1 MLYEHQSAW
10 NPNMPLRDLFY
21 SSAAPEYTTLRL
33 SDAYMERKD
42 GSQEKKEPELMKK
55 CRTLRE
61 YREFWQIS

>member
-1 MLYEHQSAW
+1 
-10 NPNMPLRDLFY
+10 MPLRDLFY

-61 YREFWQIS
+61 YREFCQIS